1 MGSPEWPSHEAVT
14 HRGQVLLCAVAV
26 RPSHD
31 AHGGPEASSYP
42 RKAREALSY
51 ICQEGEVGSL
61 TFWVYLDALRPQRQK
76 TESLKELLIS
86 WALRVEPPE
95 PWVEITTGHYEEEA
109 AGVKLF

>member
-76 TESLKELLIS
+76 NRVSEGTTDLLGAS
-86 WALRVEPPE
+86 GGATRALGRDHR
-95 PWVEITTGHYEEEA
+95 GA
-109 AGVKLF
+109 L